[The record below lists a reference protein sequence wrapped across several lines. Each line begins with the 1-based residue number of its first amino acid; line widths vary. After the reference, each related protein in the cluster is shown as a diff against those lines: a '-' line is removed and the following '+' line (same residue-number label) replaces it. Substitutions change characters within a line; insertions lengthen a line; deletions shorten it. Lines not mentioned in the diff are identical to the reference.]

1 MGSAGSLGSV
11 ESVETVAAAGIQSGA
26 EGRGIQA
33 ELGQW
38 EKCSAG
44 WCGFEMKLI
53 ITIVVTPAGAVV
65 SANCAPLLLFIVSHR
80 YV

>member
-65 SANCAPLLLFIVSHR
+65 SASAPLLLFIVSHR